1 MNNTTGNFISGSL
14 GSGMNTGFNN
24 FNHIDQGNLGKT
36 EFNIIKNDVDI
47 YQGMKLGGQTFIKS
61 NDYLENLNRK
71 LNTNI
76 LGGGDFNSYLTE
88 EKNYLKKSMQSNNT
102 LRNSLMTSIDFK

>member
-1 MNNTTGNFISGSL
+1 MNSTTGNFNQGSI

-24 FNHIDQGNLGKT
+24 LNHI
-36 EFNIIKNDVDI
+36 DI

-71 LNTNI
+71 LNTNT

-88 EKNYLKKSMQSNNT
+88 EKNYLKKSMQSNYT
-102 LRNSLMTSIDFK
+102 LKNSLMTSIDFK